1 MKKTS
6 LRNLLIALLVFTS
19 LASYIYLNTVELHAD
34 HATPAVN
41 IEVEQE
47 NREDNEMI
55 LPDVQMVKRI
65 LEHTK
70 SMVPASKYN

>member
-19 LASYIYLNTVELHAD
+19 LASYIYLNTVELHAA
-34 HATPAVN
+34 HASPDVN
-41 IEVEQE
+41 IEMEQE
-47 NREDNEMI
+47 DSEGSEMI

-65 LEHTK
+65 LEQTK
-70 SMVPASKYN
+70 SMIPAS